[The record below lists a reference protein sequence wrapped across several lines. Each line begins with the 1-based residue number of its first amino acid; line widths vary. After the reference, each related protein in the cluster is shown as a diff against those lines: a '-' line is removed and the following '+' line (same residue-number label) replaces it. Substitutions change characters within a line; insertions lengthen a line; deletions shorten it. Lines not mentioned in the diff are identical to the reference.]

1 MSITN
6 PTSDNL
12 AQTAHALAG
21 YGIALTAARFGTV
34 PLLVVAGL
42 FIAYAAIKEFW
53 FDMHYETPEV
63 SGGWERRSEGF
74 FVLYG
79 GPGRWIDFRI
89 RDETAALNVSAA
101 RFARSCPRAEPG
113 RIEQQ
118 AA

>member
-63 SGGWERRSEGF
+63 SGGWSGGVKDFSFYMVGLVAGLIFVFAMKRRH
-74 FVLYG
+74 
-79 GPGRWIDFRI
+79 
-89 RDETAALNVSAA
+89 
-101 RFARSCPRAEPG
+101 
-113 RIEQQ
+113 
-118 AA
+118 

>member
-63 SGGWERRSEGF
+63 SGGWEQRLAKLVGGVAVIVPSRCKTHRCGSKEA
-74 FVLYG
+74 LG
-79 GPGRWIDFRI
+79 GPQY
-89 RDETAALNVSAA
+89 TAAL
-101 RFARSCPRAEPG
+101 PTPG
-113 RIEQQ
+113 AIC
-118 AA
+118 